1 MRLEG
6 KQHILS
12 KSNKKQQQQ
21 RGFLIIWDI
30 GTLGHW
36 GIGGGGAINITVGGY

>member
-1 MRLEG
+1 MRLER

-21 RGFLIIWDI
+21 RGNSHHLGHWDI
-30 GTLGHW
+30 GGL
-36 GIGGGGAINITVGGY
+36 GGGAINITVGGY